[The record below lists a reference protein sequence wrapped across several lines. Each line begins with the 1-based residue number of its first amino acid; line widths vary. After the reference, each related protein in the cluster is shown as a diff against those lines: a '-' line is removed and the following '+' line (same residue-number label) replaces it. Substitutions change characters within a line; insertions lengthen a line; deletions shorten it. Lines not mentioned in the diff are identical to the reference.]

1 MAGEL
6 SRRKAPEGSLA
17 GSWWGEENMRA
28 RLEVGHD
35 CKEDML
41 VMNITPP
48 TFKLLISLLAMV
60 IVILTSLKIANYLKF

>member
-1 MAGEL
+1 
-6 SRRKAPEGSLA
+6 
-17 GSWWGEENMRA
+17 MRA

-48 TFKLLISLLAMV
+48 TFKLIISLLAMV